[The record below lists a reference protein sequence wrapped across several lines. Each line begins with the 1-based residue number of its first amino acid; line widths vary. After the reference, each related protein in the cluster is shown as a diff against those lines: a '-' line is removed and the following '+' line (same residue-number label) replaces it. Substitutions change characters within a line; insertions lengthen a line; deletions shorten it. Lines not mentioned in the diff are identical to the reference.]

1 MKIDDIEHY
10 LQQAANQGDDIWR
23 SQPASAAAVEQ
34 LQAAIDYPLPS
45 ALTQFLLSYGALGV
59 NDRFISGII
68 DNQPLAL
75 EGGNILA
82 DTAFLREEQPSLP
95 PHFIVIQSHE
105 DGAYC
110 LDLSQP
116 DPISVVNFEWG
127 HSHPFADSFEQFL
140 EHFFYAED
148 NFEDD

>member
-1 MKIDDIEHY
+1 MNVDDIEHY
-10 LQQAANQGDDIWR
+10 LQQASNRGDDVWR
-23 SQPASAAAVEQ
+23 SQAASTAAVEQ
-34 LQAAIDYPLPS
+34 LQAAIDYPLPE
-45 ALTQFLLSYGALGV
+45 ALRHFLLRYGALGV

-68 DNQPLAL
+68 DNQPLEE
-75 EGGNILA
+75 EGGNLLA

-95 PHFIVIQSHE
+95 PHFLVIQSHE

-116 DPISVVNFEWG
+116 AHPSVVNFEWG
-127 HSHPFADSFEQFL
+127 QSHKFADSFEQFL

-148 NFEDD
+148 DCKVK